1 MGRGV
6 FPLCILAWG
15 QTMVGV
21 MVTSFKRT
29 YARTVVFNAPDPTG
43 CHCRPTHLPE
53 ASGHSQAS
61 LAQSLVGSL
70 LLSPGSWWA
79 QGFVWAL
86 WASLAMMGFDSKR
99 DFAPPTV
106 LLGLLLC
113 PWMWRIFFLVGCSVV
128 LSMVQWLLAILE
140 FSHEKMSAQPSTL
153 PSCG

>member
-86 WASLAMMGFDSKR
+86 WASLAMMGFDSKC

-113 PWMWRIFFLVGCSVV
+113 PWMWRIFFLVGSSVV

>member
-1 MGRGV
+1 MGGAV
-6 FPLCILAWG
+6 FPPCYLSWG
-15 QTMVGV
+15 QTMGEV
-21 MVTSFKRT
+21 MKIMVISFKRSH
-29 YARTVVFNAPDPTG
+29 ALSAPHPTAG
-43 CHCRPTHLPE
+43 HCWPMPLPE
-53 ASGHSQAS
+53 TPRHTRAS

-113 PWMWRIFFLVGCSVV
+113 PWMWRIFFLVGSSVV
-128 LSMVQWLLAILE
+128 LSMLQWLLAILE

-153 PSCG
+153 PSCE